1 MTPDARVLLIILD
14 GFGVGTNPAIDAIAR
29 AKKPFI
35 DAMMKEN
42 PWTVINAS
50 SGDVGLPD
58 GQMGNSEVGHMNI
71 GSGRVVYQEI
81 TRIDRSISSGEF
93 FKIPA
98 FLGAAKHAREQGSA
112 LHLIG
117 LVSDGGVHSMNTH
130 LYALIELARR
140 ENVGRVYVHA
150 LTDGRDTP
158 PEAGARYLEELTEKM
173 KAAGTGALAS
183 VMGRYYGMDRDN
195 RWDRTE
201 IAFHALTGG
210 KGELTPDLIASVKKS
225 YAGGVSDEFITPLI
239 AAGSDGKPLCV
250 IGDGD
255 AVIFFNFRT
264 DRPRQLTRA
273 FIDPAFDGF
282 KRKKP
287 EVYFATMTRYHED
300 FRCPVAFPPA
310 FITRTLGEILSGL
323 GLKQLHV
330 AETEKYAHVTFFFNG
345 GREEPFPGEERILV
359 PSRRDVATY
368 DLQPEMSAYG
378 ITDRTLPAIGS
389 AEYDFIVMNYANADM
404 VGHSGKMEA
413 TIRAVEVIDECLA
426 RVIPAAR
433 SAGYT
438 TIVTA
443 DHGNADRM
451 VDSDGGPHTAH
462 TTNLV
467 PFVVISGHGG
477 KYALQKNGKLAD
489 IAPTILAIM
498 GIAIPAEMDGVPLM
512 KSTP

>member
-1 MTPDARVLLIILD
+1 MQPDSRVLLIILD
-14 GFGVGTNPAIDAIAR
+14 GFGVGSNPAIDAIAR
-29 AKKPFI
+29 ANKPFI

-50 SGDVGLPD
+50 SEEVGLPS

-81 TRIDRSISSGEF
+81 TRIDRSIRDGGF
-93 FKIPA
+93 FRIPA
-98 FLGAAKHAREQGSA
+98 FTDAASHVREKGSA

-117 LVSDGGVHSMNTH
+117 LLSDGGVHSMNTH
-130 LYALIELARR
+130 LYALIELARK
-140 ENVGRVYVHA
+140 EKLQKVYVHA

-158 PEAGARYLEELTEKM
+158 PEAGAQYLADLNDRM
-173 KAAGTGALAS
+173 NAIGTGSVAT

-201 IAFHALTGG
+201 IAFNAITAGA
-210 KGELTPDLIASVKKS
+210 GELTPDLISSVKKS
-225 YAGGVSDEFITPLI
+225 YASGVTDEFIKPLI
-239 AAGSDGKPLCV
+239 AEGADGKPTGL
-250 IGDGD
+250 IRDGD

-273 FIDPAFDGF
+273 FIDPVFDGF
-282 KRKKP
+282 RRTRP
-287 EVYFATMTRYHED
+287 DVYFATMTRYHED
-300 FRCPVAFPPA
+300 FRCPVAFPPS

-323 GLKQLHV
+323 GLRQLHV

-368 DLQPEMSAYG
+368 DLRPEMSAYG
-378 ITDRTLPAIGS
+378 ITDRTLTAIGTGGF
-389 AEYDFIVMNYANADM
+389 DFIVMNYANADM
-404 VGHSGKMEA
+404 VGHSGKMDA
-413 TIRAVEVIDECLA
+413 TVRAVEVIDECLA
-426 RVIPAAR
+426 RIVPAAR
-433 SAGYT
+433 TAGYT

-451 VDSDGGPHTAH
+451 VDADGGPHTAH

-467 PFVVISGHGG
+467 PFVVISGGER
-477 KYALQKNGKLAD
+477 KVSMRKEGKLAD
-489 IAPTILAIM
+489 IAPTILGIM
-498 GIAIPAEMDGVPLM
+498 GIPAPEEMDGVTLL
-512 KSTP
+512 KHTP

>member
-35 DAMMKEN
+35 DAMMKGN

-50 SGDVGLPD
+50 SEDVGLPS

-81 TRIDRSISSGEF
+81 TRIDRSIRDGGF
-93 FKIPA
+93 FRIPA
-98 FLGAAKHAREQGSA
+98 FLDAAARVRERGSA
-112 LHLIG
+112 LHFIG

-130 LYALIELARR
+130 LYALLEFAKR
-140 ENVGRVYVHA
+140 EGLSRVFVHA

-158 PEAGARYLEELTEKM
+158 PEAGAGYLAELKEKM
-173 KAAGTGALAS
+173 DGLGVGEVAT
-183 VMGRYYGMDRDN
+183 VIGRYYGMDRDN

-201 IAFHALTGG
+201 IAYEAIRAG
-210 KGELTPDLIASVKKS
+210 KGELTGDILASVKKS
-225 YAGGVSDEFITPLI
+225 YASGITDEFIKPLV
-239 AAGSDGKPLCV
+239 AAGPDGKPLGPV
-250 IGDGD
+250 RDGD

-273 FIDPAFDGF
+273 FIDPAFDKF
-282 KRKKP
+282 SRTKP
-287 EVYFATMTRYHED
+287 DVYYATMTRYHED
-300 FRCPVAFPPA
+300 FSCPVAFPPA
-310 FITRTLGEILSGL
+310 FVTRTIGEILSGL
-323 GLKQLHV
+323 GLRQLHV

-378 ITDRTLPAIGS
+378 ITEKTLPAIGTRD
-389 AEYDFIVMNYANADM
+389 YQFIVMNYANADM
-404 VGHSGKMEA
+404 VGHSGKMDA

-426 RVIPAAR
+426 RIVPAAR
-433 SAGYT
+433 AAGYT
-438 TIVTA
+438 TLVTA

-451 VDSDGGPHTAH
+451 VDTDGGPHTAH

-467 PFVVISGHGG
+467 PFVVIPPDGG
-477 KYALQKNGKLAD
+477 KGISLRKNGKLAD

-498 GIAIPAEMDGVPLM
+498 GIPAPKEMDGVPLLA
-512 KSTP
+512 